1 MEQVTWELKS
11 AAEAWFIY
19 GSHCLSME
27 FLLAYVWFLLIE
39 EAGQIW
45 ACANSLDHLDCS
57 HGAMAVFY
65 FRKEFLSPSMK
76 VVWTCTCA
84 NSFDHLDFIFG
95 SRSQNQDEFSVNF
108 VLRWKFIFFFCRGS
122 CLNLELAQ
130 ILLIIWIAVVTV
142 VHWQYF
148 ISGRKTLTE
157 NKGSCW
163 NSQLV
168 QFLLIIW
175 IADCDN
181 LF

>member
-108 VLRWKFIFFFCRGS
+108 VLRWKFIFFFLPRKLFEFRACTNSLDHLDCS
-122 CLNLELAQ
+122 CHSCAL
-130 ILLIIWIAVVTV
+130 TV
-142 VHWQYF
+142 FYFGKKNSHW
-148 ISGRKTLTE
+148 E
-157 NKGSCW
+157 
-163 NSQLV
+163 
-168 QFLLIIW
+168 
-175 IADCDN
+175 
-181 LF
+181 